1 MNVVIGA
8 MIKHTIMTL
17 EKKIQDCR
25 ELLHFL
31 EIEFIKLKSEEG
43 NKATEI
49 QEAWKEIQLDKSK
62 EWPVPTI
69 EQIFNRRVIDNGDR
83 FHHYDRD
90 GYKRNRRIGRFD
102 NNYHN
107 AETASK
113 RQQNL
118 DKIAK
123 WAILDGVKQN
133 VIDDFIIKY
142 DLSAI
147 EIARFEN
154 VMLTTYNNICVRL
167 LNIYNDRWYATC
179 YRRFNSNIPFEKP

>member
-1 MNVVIGA
+1 
-8 MIKHTIMTL
+8 MTL
-17 EKKIQDCR
+17 EKKIQNYR

-43 NKATEI
+43 NKATEV

-83 FHHYDRD
+83 FHHYNRD

-107 AETASK
+107 ALNEHKEYIKELK
-113 RQQNL
+113 RKQNL
-118 DKIAK
+118 DRIAQ
-123 WAILDGVKQN
+123 WAILDGVKQD

-167 LNIYNDRWYATC
+167 LNIYNDRWYAVC